1 VQIFTPDGQFK
12 GQWTGM
18 GGPNDMALDKNGI
31 FYLGEQATDTTKPAI
46 SVRDGNGTVLA
57 RWEVEP
63 THGMGIDTLGNI
75 YVGITKG
82 GRVDKYALAH

>member
-1 VQIFTPDGQFK
+1 VQIFTPDGKFK

-31 FYLGEQATDTTKPAI
+31 FYLDEQATETSKAAI

-57 RWEVEP
+57 RWEVAP
-63 THGMGIDTLGNI
+63 SHGMGIDGKGNI
-75 YVGITKG
+75 YVALTQLHRI
-82 GRVDKYALAH
+82 DKYVRA